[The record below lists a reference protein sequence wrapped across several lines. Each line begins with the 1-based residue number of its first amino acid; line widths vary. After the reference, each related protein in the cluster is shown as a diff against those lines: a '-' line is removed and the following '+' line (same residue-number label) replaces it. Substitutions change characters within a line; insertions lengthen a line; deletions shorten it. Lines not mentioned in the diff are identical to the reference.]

1 MVTKN
6 KIKFI
11 RNNYNLG
18 YEKNLLAGFKEI
30 LKYKKYKYIVTFDG
44 DGQHRVEDLL
54 KLEKSKNYLY
64 NDIIV
69 CNRNQLN
76 RLSENILSFFSILS
90 LI

>member
-1 MVTKN
+1 M
-6 KIKFI
+6 
-11 RNNYNLG
+11 
-18 YEKNLLAGFKEI
+18 KNLLAGFKEI

-69 CNRNQLN
+69 CNRNQL
-76 RLSENILSFFSILS
+76 ID
-90 LI
+90 